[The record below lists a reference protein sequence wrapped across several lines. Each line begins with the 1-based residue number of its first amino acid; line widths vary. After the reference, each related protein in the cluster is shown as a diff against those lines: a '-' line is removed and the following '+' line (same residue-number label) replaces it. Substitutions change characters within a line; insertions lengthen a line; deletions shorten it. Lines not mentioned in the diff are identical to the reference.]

1 MGAKRAKLNLDFS
14 HNGVNMNFAM
24 ENDIQ
29 PRNGMEGDWN
39 VGTLNFNT
47 EEFEDFPGVSQHR
60 LDENRIKAIASTIE
74 KTISEWQQEHGY
86 DFDSVMGVTVSANF
100 FDVLFFPYWLEFSKT
115 KEITENDM
123 KKIEECR
130 QSDKMSNTPIPGEK
144 LKSFTSPY
152 YTISNEKKTAARLI
166 DPKGK
171 KTKSLGFDAYF
182 ITEHPMLFRLLEV
195 MKEDDEKIKVSL
207 SCEKEFMALANKRER
222 EGRTALIHIS
232 ESLSEFSVWEKAN
245 LKYLNK
251 KEIGFKELKEI
262 FWRLCL
268 CYHKNPQLTEQ
279 DFELRQEDKFMHKF
293 YTMVKNAE
301 ISDHSKELLSADD
314 CSELLDVASC
324 VLGNETEDSFR
335 YDRLKLPGKTKTKL
349 TISNYILC
357 YFAVETIR
365 NLLLEIK
372 KVIFNDDFCKPEFII
387 LECPLPLKGIET
399 LANEVFGVPVRKAC
413 AKWDGEIRE
422 DMSSAAV
429 GALQSL
435 IGETSNTGI
444 RKKTSKLS
452 SLFTNL
458 FSRAS

>member
-1 MGAKRAKLNLDFS
+1 MSAKRAKLNLDFG
-14 HNGVNMNFAM
+14 HGGVSMNFAM

-47 EEFEDFPGVSQHR
+47 EEFEDFPGVPQNR
-60 LDENRIKAIASTIE
+60 IDESRIKAIANSIE

-86 DFDSVMGVTVSANF
+86 DFDSVMGVTISANF
-100 FDVLFFPYWLEFSKT
+100 FEVLFFPYWLEFSKA
-115 KEITENDM
+115 KDITENDM
-123 KKIEECR
+123 KRIEECR
-130 QSDKMSNTPIPGEK
+130 RSDKMSNTPIPGEK
-144 LKSFTSPY
+144 LRSFTSPY
-152 YTISNEKKTAARLI
+152 YTISNEKNTAIRLM
-166 DPKGK
+166 DPKGG

-207 SCEKEFMALANKRER
+207 SCEKEFIALANKREK
-222 EGRTALIHIS
+222 EGKTALIHIT
-232 ESLSEFSVWEKAN
+232 ESLSEFSVWEKSD

-279 DFELRQEDKFMHKF
+279 DFEFRQKDDFMQKF
-293 YTMVKNAE
+293 YSMVKKAD
-301 ISDHSKELLSADD
+301 ISDDSKDLLSADD
-314 CSELLDVASC
+314 CSELLELASC
-324 VLGNETEDSFR
+324 ILGNETEESFR
-335 YDRLKLPGKTKTKL
+335 YDRLKLPSRTKTKL

-357 YFAVETIR
+357 YFARETIR
-365 NLLLEIK
+365 ALLIK
-372 KVIFNDDFCKPEFII
+372 KKKTIYNDDFCRPEFII

-399 LANEVFGVPVRKAC
+399 LANEIFGVPVRKAG
-413 AKWDGEIRE
+413 AKWDGDIR
-422 DMSSAAV
+422 DDLSSAAV
-429 GALQSL
+429 GSLQSL
-435 IGETSNTGI
+435 IGEKSNTGI

-452 SLFTNL
+452 SIFTNL